1 MERQRTPVMTSRV
14 PAILLALVGILIFQ
28 LCAVAAPGAET
39 YKHDESGLEKQFE
52 PFLKAYQRGD
62 DKGMDATFALFRF
75 PKPKE
80 WFAAYFSPD
89 GAERLLPAY
98 ETDMNDAES
107 SLIQSM
113 NLADPGSGFK
123 LHCEFRGDAGGAG
136 RPRPEE
142 GGIQPKQEIF
152 VEQFFL
158 EFRSTKAGQRFRVI
172 LNFVYVDGAYRFVG
186 GGAPL
191 WVKHR

>member
-1 MERQRTPVMTSRV
+1 MGILASAMSGNVAKV
-14 PAILLALVGILIFQ
+14 LLAAVGMVVFQ
-28 LCAVAAPGAET
+28 VGMAGAPGAET

-52 PFLKAYQRGD
+52 PFLKAYQHGN
-62 DKGMDATFALFRF
+62 DKGMDETFAVFRF
-75 PKPKE
+75 PNPKE
-80 WFAAYFSPD
+80 WLTAYFAPQD
-89 GAERLLPAY
+89 VERLLPAY
-98 ETDMNDAES
+98 ETDVNDAET

-123 LHCEFRGDAGGAG
+123 VHCEPRGDAGGAG
-136 RPRPEE
+136 KPRPEE
-142 GGIQPKQEIF
+142 GGIQPQKEIP
-152 VEQFFL
+152 VEQFL
-158 EFRSTKAGQRFRVI
+158 MEFRSTKAGQRFRII

>member
-1 MERQRTPVMTSRV
+1 MV
-14 PAILLALVGILIFQ
+14 VGILLVLLTIP
-28 LCAVAAPGAET
+28 LYNSAAAPGAEK

-62 DKGMDATFALFRF
+62 DKGMDESFLLFRF

-80 WFAAYFSPD
+80 WFAANFAPD
-89 GAERLLPAY
+89 DVERLLSAY
-98 ETDMNDAES
+98 ETDVNDAES

-123 LHCEFRGDAGGAG
+123 VHCELRGDAGGAG
-136 RPRPEE
+136 KPHPEE
-142 GGIQPKQEIF
+142 GGTQPKQEIP
-152 VEQFFL
+152 VEQFLL
-158 EFRSTKAGQRFRVI
+158 EFRSTKARTRFRIIV
-172 LNFVYVDGAYRFVG
+172 NFVYVDGAYRFVG